1 MVNKIFYI
9 KGDKESIFEVGL
21 RPGILG
27 KAKRFQVK
35 TDPFNIEE
43 EERVRVIA
51 SGSSSSI
58 IAFHK
63 YVKEHDVRIKPKGVM
78 YEVTDL
84 EPYKGPEIDWNYLG
98 LSSISEQM
106 DKGFNGATS
115 ELGKID
121 RNIST
126 VNDELSSIKN
136 KLGELDDKFGSIG
149 STLNQINTKIT
160 KP

>member
-1 MVNKIFYI
+1 MVNKIFNI
-9 KGDKESIFEVGL
+9 KGDKGSIFEVGL

-35 TDPFNIEE
+35 TDPLNIEE
-43 EERVRVIA
+43 EEIVRVIV

-58 IAFHK
+58 TAFHK
-63 YVKEHDVRIKPKGVM
+63 YIKDHDVRIKPRGAM

-84 EPYKGPEIDWNYLG
+84 IPYKGPKIDWNYLG
-98 LSSISEQM
+98 LSSISEQI

-121 RNIST
+121 SNIST
-126 VNDELSSIKN
+126 VNNELSSIKT
-136 KLGELDDKFGSIG
+136 KLGELDNKFGSIG
-149 STLNQINTKIT
+149 TTLSEINTKIT

>member
-43 EERVRVIA
+43 EETVRVVV

-58 IAFHK
+58 TAFHK
-63 YVKEHDVRIKPKGVM
+63 YIKEHDVRVRPRGPM
-78 YEVTDL
+78 YHVGDL
-84 EPYKGPEIDWNYLG
+84 EIYKGPKIDWNYLG

-121 RNIST
+121 SNIST

-136 KLGELDDKFGSIG
+136 KLGELDNKFGSIG